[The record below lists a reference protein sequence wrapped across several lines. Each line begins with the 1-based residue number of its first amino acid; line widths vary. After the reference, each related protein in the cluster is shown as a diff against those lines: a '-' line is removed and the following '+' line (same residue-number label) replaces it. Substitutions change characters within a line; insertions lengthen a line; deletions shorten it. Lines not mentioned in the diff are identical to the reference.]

1 MNISALFIRRP
12 VATTLLA
19 FAILISGALAYFRL
33 PVAPLPNIA
42 FPVIVVQANM
52 AGASPDIMASTVAE
66 PLERRL
72 GTIADVSELTSINY
86 VGSSMI
92 VIVFGLN
99 RDINGAA
106 RDVEAAIQAARADLP
121 TTLRSNPTY
130 RQYNPADAPI
140 MVLALT
146 SDTLTKAQLYDSAD
160 SVIQQQLS
168 QINGVGQITVGGG
181 ALPSVRVELQ
191 PGKLNSYGI
200 GLEDVR
206 ASISAANA
214 DSAKGHLDT
223 GDQRYIV
230 TSNDQI
236 THAAPYRDLVIAYR
250 NGSPVQLRDVASVRD
265 SNENIRNAGLFNGK
279 SAILV
284 IVYPM
289 PGSNVVKTVQQ
300 IRKVLPSIEATL
312 PSSVHVNVALDRSES
327 VRSSVGD
334 TERTLFIAMLL
345 VVGVVFIFLQSPR
358 ATLVP
363 AVALPLSII
372 GTFGPMYLLGYS
384 IDNLSLMALTIGTG
398 FVVDDAVVV
407 LENIVRHMELGLSPK
422 DAALKGSGEVGFTV
436 ISMSISLIAVFLPIM
451 LMPGVV
457 GLLFHEFAVTLS
469 IAILIS
475 LVISLTV
482 TPAMCA
488 YALSR
493 ENAGHAKWRWAAW
506 IERQFER
513 FKAMYSRSLA
523 AVLDHSLLV
532 ILLLA
537 GLLVGNVFLF
547 KLVPT
552 TFFPEQDT
560 GILIGQIIADQSI
573 SFTAMQKKLVQLQA
587 IVQKDPAVQS
597 VAGFTGGRA
606 LNMANVFIELKPLA
620 QRHATATEVVNRLR
634 PRLNAVSG
642 ARLFIQ
648 AQQDL
653 RIGGRQSAAEY
664 QYTLTSDD
672 SAALFKWTPLLVAAL
687 AKRHGQLLDVNS
699 DLQQNGLQT
708 YLKISR
714 STAARYGFQ
723 PNQIDNVLYDAFG
736 QRTVSTIYNPLNQYF
751 VVMEVAP
758 EYWQYPQTL
767 DQIYLST
774 AAGNASGTDSTQ
786 MPAGTVSGVPSFSAA
801 SVNTPAASGN
811 TNALNSNAQAN
822 ATTNSIANSKGGSST
837 GSADSTSAETMVPLG
852 ALATWSNSHTA
863 TQVNHQSGLV
873 AATISFNLP
882 AGGSLSQAAQAIDET
897 SREIGMPSTV
907 HGAFAGAAAAYSQSM
922 GTVPLLV
929 IAALFVVY
937 IVLGVLYESSIHP
950 LTILSTLPSAGIG
963 ATLAL
968 LIFGTPFSVIAMIGI
983 ILLIGIVKKN
993 GIMMVDVAIQLQRQ
1007 ENKSARDAI
1016 HDAAVIRLR
1025 PIMMTTFAAVLG
1037 AVPLAIGIGQG
1048 ASLRQPLGITVM
1060 GGLILSQLFTLY
1072 TTPVIYLYLDRLRAR
1087 LVRWSANLPWNRSAA
1102 GPAQAGSAGPSDTKA

>member
-1 MNISALFIRRP
+1 VNISALFIRRP

-19 FAILISGALAYFRL
+19 IAILISGALAYFRL
-33 PVAPLPNIA
+33 PVAPLPNVA
-42 FPVIVVQANM
+42 YPVIVVQAQM

-72 GTIADVSELTSINY
+72 GTIADVEELTSISY
-86 VGSSMI
+86 VGQSMI
-92 VIVFGLN
+92 VVEFGLK

-130 RQYNPADAPI
+130 RQYNPADSPI
-140 MVLALT
+140 TVLALT

-168 QINGVGQITVGGG
+168 QVKGVGQITLGGG

-206 ASISAANA
+206 AAISAANA
-214 DSAKGHLDT
+214 NSAKGHIDQ
-223 GDQRYIV
+223 GEQRYV
-230 TSNDQI
+230 VLSNDQI
-236 THAAPYRDLVIAYR
+236 TKAAPYRDLVVAYR
-250 NGSPVQLRDVASVRD
+250 NGAPVLLRDVAQVRD
-265 SNENIRNAGLFNGK
+265 SNENIRNAGLYNGK
-279 SAILV
+279 SAVLV
-284 IVYPM
+284 VVYPM
-289 PGSNVVKTVQQ
+289 PGSNVVSTLDQ
-300 IRKVLPSIEATL
+300 IRGVLPSIEATL
-312 PSSVHVNVALDRSES
+312 PSSVHISVALDRSQS
-327 VRSSVGD
+327 VRASVAD
-334 TERTLFIAMLL
+334 TERTLFIAVLL
-345 VVGVVFIFLQSPR
+345 VVGVVFVFLQSPR
-358 ATLVP
+358 ATLIP
-363 AVALPLSII
+363 AVALPLSIV

-407 LENIVRHMELGLSPK
+407 LENIMRHLELGLSPTE
-422 DAALKGSGEVGFTV
+422 AALKGSAEVGFTV
-436 ISMSISLIAVFLPIM
+436 ISMSLSLIAVFLPIL
-451 LMPGVV
+451 LMPGIV

-482 TPAMCA
+482 TPALCA
-488 YALSR
+488 YVLSR
-493 ENAGHAKWRWAAW
+493 EHAGHSKARWARW
-506 IERQFER
+506 VEGGFER
-513 FKAMYSRSLA
+513 FKNAYDRSLHL
-523 AVLDHSLLV
+523 VLDHALLV
-532 ILLLA
+532 ILLLI
-537 GLLVGNVFLF
+537 GLLVANVFLA
-547 KLVPT
+547 KLVPA

-573 SFTAMQKKLVQLQA
+573 SFSAMEKKLAQLQA
-587 IVQKDPAVQS
+587 IVTKDPAVES

-606 LNMANVFIELKPLA
+606 LNSANVFIELKPLA
-620 QRHATATEVVNRLR
+620 ERRISATEVVNRLR
-634 PRLNAVSG
+634 PKLNQVSG

-653 RIGGRQSAAEY
+653 RIGGRQSAAQY

-672 SAALFKWTPLLVAAL
+672 SAALFTWTPKLVAAL
-687 AKRHGQLLDVNS
+687 NKQRGQLLDVNS

-708 YLKISR
+708 YINFHR
-714 STAARYGFQ
+714 ATAARYTFA

-736 QRTVSTIYNPLNQYF
+736 QRTVSTIYNALNQYF

-767 DQIYLST
+767 NQIFLST
-774 AAGNASGTDSTQ
+774 AAGNPSGTQQTQMPGGTVTGVIAPSAISAASGT
-786 MPAGTVSGVPSFSAA
+786 SA
-801 SVNTPAASGN
+801 SNS
-811 TNALNSNAQAN
+811 LNSNAEAN
-822 ATTNSIANSKGGSST
+822 ATTNSISNSKGGSSS
-837 GSADSTSAETMVPLG
+837 GSADSTSAETMVPLP
-852 ALATWSNSHTA
+852 ALASYVNNHTA
-863 TQVNHQSGLV
+863 TQVNHQSGEV

-882 AGGSLSQAAQAIDET
+882 ASGSLSIAQQAIEDA
-897 SREIGMPSTV
+897 SREIGMPASI
-907 HGAFAGAAAAYSQSM
+907 HGAFAGAAQAYAQSM
-922 GTVPLLV
+922 STVPLL
-929 IAALFVVY
+929 ILAALGVVY

-968 LIFGTPFSVIAMIGI
+968 LIFGTPFSVIALIGI

-993 GIMMVDVAIQLQRQ
+993 GIMMVDVAIQLQRN
-1007 ENKSARDAI
+1007 EGMAAKEAI
-1016 HDAAVIRLR
+1016 HAAAVVRLR
-1025 PIMMTTFAAVLG
+1025 PIMMTTAAAVLG

-1060 GGLILSQLFTLY
+1060 GGLILSQVFTLY
-1072 TTPVIYLYLDRLRAR
+1072 TTPVIYLYLDRLRSK
-1087 LVRWSANLPWNRSAA
+1087 LVTMSSRLPWNMQA
-1102 GPAQAGSAGPSDTKA
+1102 AQAGQAGQTGQTDTKA

>member
-19 FAILISGALAYFRL
+19 VAILISGALAYFRL

-52 AGASPDIMASTVAE
+52 AGASPAIMGTTVAE

-72 GTIADVSELTSINY
+72 ATIADVEELTSIST
-86 VGSSMI
+86 VGSSLI
-92 VIVFGLN
+92 VVEFGLK

-121 TTLRSNPTY
+121 TTLRSNPSY

-140 MVLALT
+140 MVLSLT

-168 QINGVGQITVGGG
+168 QVQGVGQITLGGG

-206 ASISAANA
+206 AAISAANA
-214 DSAKGHLDT
+214 DSAKGHLDE
-223 GDQRYIV
+223 GDQRYVV

-236 THAAPYRDLVIAYR
+236 THAAPYRDLVVAYR
-250 NGSPVQLRDVASVRD
+250 NGSPVQLRDVAQVRD

-289 PGSNVVKTVQQ
+289 PGSNVVSTVAQ

-312 PSSVHVNVALDRSES
+312 PSSVHVGIAIDRSES
-327 VRSSVGD
+327 VRASVGD
-334 TERTLFIAMLL
+334 TERTLFIAVLL

-363 AVALPLSII
+363 AVALPLSIV

-422 DAALKGSGEVGFTV
+422 EAALKGSGEVGFTV
-436 ISMSISLIAVFLPIM
+436 ISMSLSLIAVFLPIM

-469 IAILIS
+469 VAILIS

-488 YALSR
+488 YVLSR
-493 ENAGHAKWRWAAW
+493 DNAGHSKARWAIW
-506 IERQFER
+506 IEKQFDR
-513 FKAMYSRSLA
+513 FKNAYARSLT
-523 AVLDHSLLV
+523 AVLDHALLV
-532 ILLLA
+532 ILLLI

-547 KLVPT
+547 KLVPA

-573 SFTAMQKKLVQLQA
+573 SFPAMQKKLTQLQE
-587 IVQKDPAVQS
+587 IVQKDPAVAS

-606 LNMANVFIELKPLA
+606 LNTANVFIELKPLA
-620 QRHATATEVVNRLR
+620 QRHASATEVVNRLR
-634 PRLNAVSG
+634 PKLNAVSG

-687 AKRHGQLLDVNS
+687 GKEHAQLLDVNS

-708 YLKISR
+708 YVTINR
-714 STAARYGFQ
+714 STAARYGFA
-723 PNQIDNVLYDAFG
+723 PNQVDNVLYDAFG

-758 EYWQYPQTL
+758 DYWQYPQAL
-767 DQIYLST
+767 NQIYLSRASGNATGT
-774 AAGNASGTDSTQ
+774 AATQ
-786 MPAGTVSGVPSFSAA
+786 MPGATVSGVTVATEA
-801 SVNTPAASGN
+801 GVTTT

-837 GSADSTSAETMVPLG
+837 GSADSTSAETMVPLAG
-852 ALATWSNSHTA
+852 LASFSNSHTS

-873 AATISFNLP
+873 AGTISFNLP
-882 AGGSLSQAAQAIDET
+882 AGGTLSKAGVAINNT
-897 SREIGMPSTV
+897 IREIGMPASI
-907 HGAFAGAAAAYSQSM
+907 HGSFAGAAAAYSQSM
-922 GTVPLLV
+922 GTVPLL
-929 IAALFVVY
+929 ILAALGVVY

-968 LIFGTPFSVIAMIGI
+968 LIFGTPFSVIALIGI

-993 GIMMVDVAIQLQRQ
+993 GIMMVDVAIHLQRT
-1007 ENKSARDAI
+1007 EGMPARDAI
-1016 HDAAVIRLR
+1016 HSAAVVRLR

-1060 GGLILSQLFTLY
+1060 GGLILSQVFTLY
-1072 TTPVIYLYLDRLRAR
+1072 TTPVIYLYLDRLRSK
-1087 LVRWSANLPWNRSAA
+1087 LVRWSANLPWNRD
-1102 GPAQAGSAGPSDTKA
+1102 AQQPGQPDTRA

>member
-19 FAILISGALAYFRL
+19 VAILISGALAYFRL

-52 AGASPDIMASTVAE
+52 AGASPEIMGTTVAE

-72 GTIADVSELTSINY
+72 ATIADVEELTSTSS
-86 VGSSMI
+86 VGSSLI
-92 VIVFGLN
+92 VVEFGLK

-121 TTLRSNPTY
+121 TTLRSNPSY

-140 MVLALT
+140 MVLSLT

-168 QINGVGQITVGGG
+168 QVQGVGQITLGGG

-206 ASISAANA
+206 AAISAANA
-214 DSAKGHLDT
+214 DSAKGHLDE
-223 GDQRYIV
+223 GDQRYVV

-236 THAAPYRDLVIAYR
+236 THAAPYRDLVVAYR
-250 NGSPVQLRDVASVRD
+250 NGAPVQLRDVAQVRD

-289 PGSNVVKTVQQ
+289 PGSNVVSTVAQ

-312 PSSVHVNVALDRSES
+312 PSSVHVGIAIDRSES
-327 VRSSVGD
+327 VRASVGD
-334 TERTLFIAMLL
+334 TERTLFIAVLL
-345 VVGVVFIFLQSPR
+345 VMGVVFIFLQSPR

-363 AVALPLSII
+363 AVALPLSIV

-422 DAALKGSGEVGFTV
+422 EAALKGSGEVGFTV
-436 ISMSISLIAVFLPIM
+436 ISMSLSLIAVFLPIM

-469 IAILIS
+469 VAILIS

-488 YALSR
+488 YVLSR
-493 ENAGHAKWRWAAW
+493 DNAGHSKARWAIW
-506 IERQFER
+506 IEKQFDR
-513 FKAMYSRSLA
+513 FKNAYARSLT
-523 AVLDHSLLV
+523 AVLDHALLVSLLL
-532 ILLLA
+532 I

-547 KLVPT
+547 KLVPA

-573 SFTAMQKKLVQLQA
+573 SFPAMQKKLTQLQE
-587 IVQKDPAVQS
+587 IVQKDPAVAS

-606 LNMANVFIELKPLA
+606 LNTANVFIELKPLA
-620 QRHATATEVVNRLR
+620 QRHASATEVVNRLR
-634 PRLNAVSG
+634 PKLNAVSG

-687 AKRHGQLLDVNS
+687 GKEHAQLLDVNS

-708 YLKISR
+708 YVTINR
-714 STAARYGFQ
+714 STAARYGFA
-723 PNQIDNVLYDAFG
+723 PNQVDNVLYDAFG

-758 EYWQYPQTL
+758 DYWQYPQAL
-767 DQIYLST
+767 NQIYLSRASGNATGT
-774 AAGNASGTDSTQ
+774 AATQ
-786 MPAGTVSGVPSFSAA
+786 MPGATVSGVTVATEA
-801 SVNTPAASGN
+801 GVTTT

-837 GSADSTSAETMVPLG
+837 GSADSTSAETMVPLAG
-852 ALATWSNSHTA
+852 LASFSNSHTS

-873 AATISFNLP
+873 AGTISFNLP
-882 AGGSLSQAAQAIDET
+882 AGGTLSKAGVAINNT
-897 SREIGMPSTV
+897 IREIGMPASI
-907 HGAFAGAAAAYSQSM
+907 HGSFAGAAAAYSQSM
-922 GTVPLLV
+922 GTVPLL
-929 IAALFVVY
+929 ILAALGVVY

-968 LIFGTPFSVIAMIGI
+968 LIFGTPFSVIALIGI

-993 GIMMVDVAIQLQRQ
+993 GIMMVDVAIHLQRT
-1007 ENKSARDAI
+1007 EGMPARDAI
-1016 HDAAVIRLR
+1016 HSAAVVRLR

-1060 GGLILSQLFTLY
+1060 GGLILSQVFTLY
-1072 TTPVIYLYLDRLRAR
+1072 TTPVIYLYLDRLRSK
-1087 LVRWSANLPWNRSAA
+1087 LVRWSANLPWNRD
-1102 GPAQAGSAGPSDTKA
+1102 AQQPGQPDTRA

>member
-1 MNISALFIRRP
+1 LNISALFIRRP
-12 VATTLLA
+12 VATALLA
-19 FAILISGALAYFRL
+19 IAILISGALAYFRL

-72 GTIADVSELTSINY
+72 GTIADVEELTSISY

-92 VIVFGLN
+92 VVEFGLT

-140 MVLALT
+140 MVLSLT

-168 QINGVGQITVGGG
+168 QVQGVGQITLGGG

-191 PGKLNSYGI
+191 PGKLSSFGV

-206 ASISAANA
+206 AAISAANA
-214 DSAKGHLDT
+214 DSAKGHLDV
-223 GDQRYIV
+223 GGQRYV
-230 TSNDQI
+230 VKSNDQI
-236 THAAPYRDLVIAYR
+236 SHAAPYRDLVVAYR
-250 NGSPVQLRDVASVRD
+250 NGAPVQLRDVANVRD

-289 PGSNVVKTVQQ
+289 PGSNVVSTVAQ
-300 IRKVLPSIEATL
+300 IRSVLPSIEATL
-312 PSSVHVNVALDRSES
+312 PSSVHVGVAIDRSES

-334 TERTLFIAMLL
+334 TERTLFIAVLL

-363 AVALPLSII
+363 AVALPLSIV

-422 DAALKGSGEVGFTV
+422 EAALKGSGEVGFTV
-436 ISMSISLIAVFLPIM
+436 ISMSLSLIAVFLPIL
-451 LMPGVV
+451 LMPGIV

-469 IAILIS
+469 IAIVIS

-488 YALSR
+488 YVLSR
-493 ENAGHAKWRWAAW
+493 QNAGHSKARWALW
-506 IERQFER
+506 VEKQFDR
-513 FKAMYSRSLA
+513 FKDTYARSLT

-532 ILLLA
+532 ILLLFA
-537 GLLVGNVFLF
+537 LLVGNVFLF
-547 KLVPT
+547 KLVPA

-573 SFTAMQKKLVQLQA
+573 SFPAMQKKLTQLQE

-606 LNMANVFIELKPLA
+606 LNTANVFIELKPLA
-620 QRHATATEVVNRLR
+620 ERHATATEVVNRLR
-634 PRLNAVSG
+634 PQLNQVSG
-642 ARLFIQ
+642 ARLFLQ

-653 RIGGRQSAAEY
+653 RVGGRQSAAEY

-672 SAALFKWTPLLVAAL
+672 SAALFKWTPKLVAAL
-687 AKRHGQLLDVNS
+687 AKEHATVLDVNS

-708 YLKISR
+708 YVSINR
-714 STAARYGFQ
+714 ATAARYGFA
-723 PNQIDNVLYDAFG
+723 PNQVDNVLYDAFG

-758 EYWQYPQTL
+758 DYWQYPQML
-767 DQIYLST
+767 NQIYMST
-774 AAGNASGTDSTQ
+774 AAGNATGTAATQ
-786 MPAGTVSGVPSFSAA
+786 MPGATVSGVRASTATSTSTSA
-801 SVNTPAASGN
+801 
-811 TNALNSNAQAN
+811 TNSLNSNAQAN
-822 ATTNSIANSKGGSST
+822 ATTNSISNSKGGSST
-837 GSADSTSAETMVPLG
+837 GSADSTAAETMVPLS
-852 ALATWSNSHTA
+852 ALASYTNSHTA

-882 AGGSLSQAAQAIDET
+882 AGGSLSKAGEAIENT
-897 SREIGMPSTV
+897 SREIGMPASI
-907 HGAFAGAAAAYSQSM
+907 HGSFAGAAAAFSQSM
-922 GTVPLLV
+922 GTIPLL
-929 IAALFVVY
+929 ILAALGVVY

-968 LIFGTPFSVIAMIGI
+968 LIFGTPFSVIALIGI

-993 GIMMVDVAIQLQRQ
+993 GIMMVDVAIQLQRG
-1007 ENKSARDAI
+1007 EGMPARDAI
-1016 HDAAVIRLR
+1016 HAAAVVRLR

-1037 AVPLAIGIGQG
+1037 AVPLAVGIGQG

-1060 GGLILSQLFTLY
+1060 GGLILSQVFTLY
-1072 TTPVIYLYLDRLRAR
+1072 TTPVIYLYLDRLRGK
-1087 LVRWSANLPWNRSAA
+1087 LVKWSANLPWNRNADQP
-1102 GPAQAGSAGPSDTKA
+1102 GQPDTKA

>member
-1 MNISALFIRRP
+1 LNISALFIRRP

-19 FAILISGALAYFRL
+19 IAILISGALAYFRL

-72 GTIADVSELTSINY
+72 ATIADVSELTSISY

-92 VIVFGLN
+92 VVVFGLN

-140 MVLALT
+140 MVLSLT

-168 QINGVGQITVGGG
+168 QVKGVGQITLGGG

-206 ASISAANA
+206 AAISAANA
-214 DSAKGHLDT
+214 DSAKGHLNE
-223 GDQRYIV
+223 GNQRYVV

-236 THAAPYRDLVIAYR
+236 TKAAPYRDLVVAYR
-250 NGSPVQLRDVASVRD
+250 NGAAVQLRDVAEVKD

-289 PGSNVVKTVQQ
+289 PGSNVVNTVAQ
-300 IRKVLPSIEATL
+300 IRQVLPSIEATL
-312 PSSVHVNVALDRSES
+312 PSSVHVGVAIDRSES

-334 TERTLFIAMLL
+334 TERTLFIAVLL

-363 AVALPLSII
+363 AVALPLSIV

-407 LENIVRHMELGLSPK
+407 LENIVRHMEAGLSPK
-422 DAALKGSGEVGFTV
+422 EAALKGSGEVGFTV
-436 ISMSISLIAVFLPIM
+436 ISMSLSLIAVFLPIM
-451 LMPGVV
+451 LMPGIV

-493 ENAGHAKWRWAAW
+493 NNAGHSKARWALWVEA
-506 IERQFER
+506 QFDR
-513 FKAMYSRSLA
+513 FKGAYARSLT

-532 ILLLA
+532 ILLLI
-537 GLLVGNVFLF
+537 GLLVANVFLF
-547 KLVPT
+547 KLVPA

-573 SFTAMQKKLVQLQA
+573 SFPAMQKKLAQLQE
-587 IVQKDPAVQS
+587 IVQKDPAVAS

-606 LNMANVFIELKPLA
+606 LNTANVFIELKPLA
-620 QRHATATEVVNRLR
+620 ERHLTATEVVNRLR
-634 PRLNAVSG
+634 PRLNQVSG

-687 AKRHGQLLDVNS
+687 GKEHAQLLDVNS

-708 YLKISR
+708 YVKINR
-714 STAARYGFQ
+714 ATAARYGFA
-723 PNQIDNVLYDAFG
+723 PNQVDNVLYDAFG

-767 DQIYLST
+767 SQIYLSK
-774 AAGNASGTDSTQ
+774 AAGNATGTAATQ
-786 MPAGTVSGVPSFSAA
+786 MPSGTVSGVTATTETSTTS
-801 SVNTPAASGN
+801 SSSS
-811 TNALNSNAQAN
+811 TNSLNSNAQAN
-822 ATTNSIANSKGGSST
+822 ATTNSISNSKGSSST
-837 GSADSTSAETMVPLG
+837 GSADSTSAETMVPLA
-852 ALATWSNSHTA
+852 ALVSFANSHTS

-882 AGGSLSQAAQAIDET
+882 AGGSLSKAAVAIDNT
-897 SREIGMPSTV
+897 VREIGMPASI

-922 GTVPLLV
+922 GTVPLL
-929 IAALFVVY
+929 ILAALGVVY

-993 GIMMVDVAIQLQRQ
+993 GIMMVDVAIQLQRN
-1007 ENKSARDAI
+1007 EGMPAREAI
-1016 HDAAVIRLR
+1016 HAAAVVRLR

-1037 AVPLAIGIGQG
+1037 AVPLAIAIGQG

-1060 GGLILSQLFTLY
+1060 GGLILSQVFTLY
-1072 TTPVIYLYLDRLRAR
+1072 TTPVIYLYLDRLRSK
-1087 LVRWSANLPWNRSAA
+1087 LVRWSAGLPWNRDSEQP
-1102 GPAQAGSAGPSDTKA
+1102 GQPDTKA

>member
-1 MNISALFIRRP
+1 MNIPAIFIRRP

-19 FAILISGALAYFRL
+19 IAILISGTLAYFRM

-52 AGASPDIMASTVAE
+52 AGASPNIMATTVAE

-72 GTIADVSELTSINY
+72 ATIADVAELTSISY

-92 VIVFGLN
+92 IVEFGLK

-121 TTLRSNPTY
+121 TTLRSNPSY

-140 MVLALT
+140 VVLSLT

-168 QINGVGQITVGGG
+168 QVQGVGQITLGGG

-200 GLEDVR
+200 GMEDVR
-206 ASISAANA
+206 AAISAANA
-214 DSAKGHLDT
+214 DSAKGHIDV
-223 GDQRYIV
+223 GDQRYVV

-236 THAAPYRDLVIAYR
+236 THAAPYRDLVVAYR
-250 NGSPVQLRDVASVRD
+250 DGAPVQLRDVAQVRD

-289 PGSNVVKTVQQ
+289 PGSNVVSTVRQ
-300 IRKVLPSIEATL
+300 IRNVLPAIEATL
-312 PSSVHVNVALDRSES
+312 PSSVHVDVAIDRSQS
-327 VRSSVGD
+327 VTSSVSD
-334 TERTLFIAMLL
+334 TERTLFIAVLL

-363 AVALPLSII
+363 AVALPLSIV

-407 LENIVRHMELGLSPK
+407 LENVVRYMEQGLSPK
-422 DAALKGSGEVGFTV
+422 EAALKGAGEVGFTV
-436 ISMSISLIAVFLPIM
+436 ISMSLSLIAVFLPII
-451 LMPGVV
+451 LFPGIV
-457 GLLFHEFAVTLS
+457 GLMFHEFAITLS

-488 YALSR
+488 YVLSR
-493 ENAGHAKWRWAAW
+493 DNAGHSKARWARW
-506 IERQFER
+506 LERQFDR
-513 FKAMYSRSLA
+513 FKDVYARTLT

-532 ILLLA
+532 ILLLFA
-537 GLLVGNVFLF
+537 LLVGNVFML
-547 KLVPT
+547 KLVPA

-573 SFTAMQKKLVQLQA
+573 SFSAMQKKLAQLQS
-587 IVQKDPAVQS
+587 IVQRDPAVQS

-606 LNMANVFIELKPLA
+606 LNTANVFIELKPLS
-620 QRHATATEVVNRLR
+620 QRHATATQVVNRLR
-634 PRLNAVSG
+634 PKLDEVSG
-642 ARLFIQ
+642 ARLFLQ

-672 SAALFKWTPLLVAAL
+672 SAALFTWTPKLVAAL
-687 AKRHGQLLDVNS
+687 SKERGRLLDVNS

-708 YLKISR
+708 YLTINR
-714 STAARYGFQ
+714 ATAARYGFA

-758 EYWQYPQTL
+758 EYWQYPETL
-767 DQIYLST
+767 NRIYLST
-774 AAGNASGTDSTQ
+774 SAGNPTGTAATK
-786 MPAGTVSGVPSFSAA
+786 MPHGTVSAA
-801 SVNTPAASGN
+801 TTTATTTGTSSN
-811 TNALNSNAQAN
+811 TNSRNSDAQSNATN
-822 ATTNSIANSKGGSST
+822 NSIANSKGGSST
-837 GSADSTSAETMVPLG
+837 GSADSTAAETMVPLSV
-852 ALATWSNSHTA
+852 LTSYRNSHTS

-882 AGGSLSQAAQAIDET
+882 AGGSLSQAGEAINET
-897 SREIGMPSTV
+897 IREIGMPASI
-907 HGAFAGAAAAYSQSM
+907 HGSFAGAAAAYSQSM
-922 GTVPLLV
+922 GVVPLL
-929 IAALFVVY
+929 ILAALGVVY

-968 LIFGTPFSVIAMIGI
+968 LIFDTPFSVIAMIGI

-1007 ENKSARDAI
+1007 QQMPARDAI
-1016 HDAAVIRLR
+1016 HAAALIRLR

-1037 AVPLAIGIGQG
+1037 AVPLAIGMGQG
-1048 ASLRQPLGITVM
+1048 GSLRQPLGITVM
-1060 GGLILSQLFTLY
+1060 GGLILSQMFTLY

-1087 LVRWSANLPWNRSAA
+1087 LVGWSAGLRWNRDAKP
-1102 GPAQAGSAGPSDTKA
+1102 GQADTKA

>member
-1 MNISALFIRRP
+1 MNIPALFIRRP

-19 FAILISGALAYFRL
+19 IAILISGTLAYFRM

-52 AGASPDIMASTVAE
+52 AGASPSIMASTVAE

-72 GTIADVSELTSINY
+72 ATIADVEELTSISY

-92 VIVFGLN
+92 IIEFGLK

-121 TTLRSNPTY
+121 TTLRANPTY

-140 MVLALT
+140 MVLSLT

-168 QINGVGQITVGGG
+168 QVQGVGQITLGGG

-191 PGKLNSYGI
+191 PGKLNSYGV

-206 ASISAANA
+206 AAISAANA
-214 DSAKGHLDT
+214 NSAKGHLDV
-223 GDQRYIV
+223 GGQRYVV

-236 THAAPYRDLVIAYR
+236 TKAAPYRDLVVAYR
-250 NGSPVQLRDVASVRD
+250 DGAPVQLRDVAQVRD

-289 PGSNVVKTVQQ
+289 PGSNVVSTVQQ
-300 IRKVLPSIEATL
+300 IRNVLPAIEATL
-312 PSSVHVNVALDRSES
+312 PSSVHVDVAIDRSQS
-327 VRSSVGD
+327 VTSSVSD
-334 TERTLFIAMLL
+334 TERTLFIAVLL

-363 AVALPLSII
+363 AVALPLSIV

-407 LENIVRHMELGLSPK
+407 LENVVRYIEQGMTPK
-422 DAALKGSGEVGFTV
+422 EAAVKGAGEVGFTV
-436 ISMSISLIAVFLPIM
+436 ISMSLSLIAVFLPI
-451 LMPGVV
+451 LLFPGVV
-457 GLLFHEFAVTLS
+457 GLLFHEFAMTLS

-488 YALSR
+488 YVLSR
-493 ENAGHAKWRWAAW
+493 DNAGHSKARWAQW
-506 IERQFER
+506 VERQFDR
-513 FKAMYSRSLA
+513 FKDVYARSLT

-532 ILLLA
+532 IVLLVALM
-537 GLLVGNVFLF
+537 VGNVFLF
-547 KLVPT
+547 KLVPAT
-552 TFFPEQDT
+552 LFPEQDT

-573 SFTAMQKKLVQLQA
+573 SFTAMQQKLAQLQA
-587 IVQKDPAVQS
+587 IVKRDPAVQS

-606 LNMANVFIELKPLA
+606 LNTANVFIELKPLS
-620 QRHATATEVVNRLR
+620 QRHATATQVVNRLR
-634 PRLNAVSG
+634 PKLDEVSG
-642 ARLFIQ
+642 ARLFLQ

-672 SAALFKWTPLLVAAL
+672 SNALFTWTPKLVAAL
-687 AKRHGQLLDVNS
+687 SKERGRMLDVNS

-708 YLKISR
+708 YVSINR
-714 STAARYGFQ
+714 ATAARYGFA
-723 PNQIDNVLYDAFG
+723 PNQVDNVLYDAFG

-767 DQIYLST
+767 NQIYLST
-774 AAGNASGTDSTQ
+774 AAGNPTGTAATQ
-786 MPAGTVSGVPSFSAA
+786 MPHGTVSAVTSTGAATGSA
-801 SVNTPAASGN
+801 SN
-811 TNALNSNAQAN
+811 TNSRNADAQSNATN
-822 ATTNSIANSKGGSST
+822 NSIANSKGGSST
-837 GSADSTSAETMVPLG
+837 GSADSTAAETMVPLSV
-852 ALATWSNSHTA
+852 LTSFKNSHTS

-882 AGGSLSQAAQAIDET
+882 AVGSLSQAGAAINDT
-897 SREIGMPSTV
+897 VREIGMPASI
-907 HGAFAGAAAAYSQSM
+907 HGSFAGAAAAYSQSL
-922 GTVPLLV
+922 GLVPLL
-929 IAALFVVY
+929 ILAALFVVY

-968 LIFGTPFSVIAMIGI
+968 LIFGTPFSLIALIGI

-1007 ENKSARDAI
+1007 EKMPARDAI
-1016 HDAAVIRLR
+1016 HAAALIRLR

-1048 ASLRQPLGITVM
+1048 GSLRQPLGITVM
-1060 GGLILSQLFTLY
+1060 GGLILSQMFTLY

-1087 LVRWSANLPWNRSAA
+1087 LVRWSAGLRWNRDAKP
-1102 GPAQAGSAGPSDTKA
+1102 GQPDTKA

>member
-19 FAILISGALAYFRL
+19 IAILIAGALAYFRL

-52 AGASPDIMASTVAE
+52 AGASPNIMASTVAE

-72 GTIADVSELTSINY
+72 ATIADVEELTSISY

-92 VIVFGLN
+92 VVVFGLK

-140 MVLALT
+140 MVLSLT

-168 QINGVGQITVGGG
+168 QVKGVGQITLGGG

-206 ASISAANA
+206 AAISAANA
-214 DSAKGHLDT
+214 DSAKGHLDV
-223 GDQRYIV
+223 GGQRYVV

-236 THAAPYRDLVIAYR
+236 THAAPYRDLVVAYR
-250 NGSPVQLRDVASVRD
+250 NGAPVQLRDVAQVRD

-289 PGSNVVKTVQQ
+289 PGSNVVSTAAQ
-300 IRKVLPSIEATL
+300 IRQVLPSIEATL
-312 PSSVHVNVALDRSES
+312 PSSVHVGIAIDRSES

-334 TERTLFIAMLL
+334 TERTLFIAVLL

-363 AVALPLSII
+363 AVALPLSIV

-422 DAALKGSGEVGFTV
+422 EAALKGSGEVGFTV
-436 ISMSISLIAVFLPIM
+436 ISMSLSLIAVFLPIM

-488 YALSR
+488 YVLSR
-493 ENAGHAKWRWAAW
+493 ENAGHSKRRWAMW
-506 IERQFER
+506 IERQFDR
-513 FKAMYSRSLA
+513 FKNAYARSLT
-523 AVLDHSLLV
+523 AVLDHALLV
-532 ILLLA
+532 ILLLI
-537 GLLVGNVFLF
+537 GLLVANVFLF
-547 KLVPT
+547 KLVPA

-573 SFTAMQKKLVQLQA
+573 SFPAMQKKLTQLQE
-587 IVQKDPAVQS
+587 IVQKDPAVDS

-606 LNMANVFIELKPLA
+606 LNTANVFIELKPLA
-620 QRHATATEVVNRLR
+620 QRHVTATEVVNRLR
-634 PRLNAVSG
+634 PKLNAVSG

-687 AKRHGQLLDVNS
+687 GKEHAQLLDVNS

-708 YLKISR
+708 YVKINR
-714 STAARYGFQ
+714 STAARYGFA
-723 PNQIDNVLYDAFG
+723 PNQVDNVLYDAFG

-758 EYWQYPQTL
+758 DYWQYPQAL
-767 DQIYLST
+767 NQIYLST
-774 AAGNASGTDSTQ
+774 ASGNATGTAGTQ
-786 MPAGTVSGVPSFSAA
+786 MPGATVSGVMVPTESST
-801 SVNTPAASGN
+801 STSSSTNT
-811 TNALNSNAQAN
+811 LNSNAQAN

-837 GSADSTSAETMVPLG
+837 GSADSTSAETMVPLA
-852 ALATWSNSHTA
+852 ALASYSNSHTS

-882 AGGSLSQAAQAIDET
+882 AGGSLSQAAVSINNT
-897 SREIGMPSTV
+897 IREIGMPASI
-907 HGAFAGAAAAYSQSM
+907 HGSFAGAAAAYSQSM
-922 GTVPLLV
+922 GTVPLL
-929 IAALFVVY
+929 ILAALGVVY

-993 GIMMVDVAIQLQRQ
+993 GIMMVDVAIQLQRN
-1007 ENKSARDAI
+1007 ENMPARDAI
-1016 HDAAVIRLR
+1016 HSAAVVRLR

-1060 GGLILSQLFTLY
+1060 GGLILSQVFTLY
-1072 TTPVIYLYLDRLRAR
+1072 TTPVIYLYLDRLRFK
-1087 LVRWSANLPWNRSAA
+1087 LVRWSGNLPWNRD
-1102 GPAQAGSAGPSDTKA
+1102 AQRPGQPDMRA

>member
-19 FAILISGALAYFRL
+19 VAILISGALAYFRL

-52 AGASPDIMASTVAE
+52 AGASPDIMGTTVAE

-72 GTIADVSELTSINY
+72 ATIADVEELTSISS
-86 VGSSMI
+86 VGSSLI
-92 VIVFGLN
+92 VVEFGLK

-121 TTLRSNPTY
+121 TTLRSNPSY

-140 MVLALT
+140 MVLSLT

-168 QINGVGQITVGGG
+168 QVQGVGQITLGGG

-206 ASISAANA
+206 AAISAANA
-214 DSAKGHLDT
+214 DSAKGHLDE
-223 GDQRYIV
+223 GDQRYVV

-236 THAAPYRDLVIAYR
+236 THAAPYRDLVVAYR
-250 NGSPVQLRDVASVRD
+250 NGAPVQLRDVAQVRD

-289 PGSNVVKTVQQ
+289 PGSNIVSTVAQ

-312 PSSVHVNVALDRSES
+312 PSSVRVGIAIDRSES

-334 TERTLFIAMLL
+334 TERTLFIAVLL

-363 AVALPLSII
+363 AVALPLSIV

-422 DAALKGSGEVGFTV
+422 EAALKGSGEVGFTV
-436 ISMSISLIAVFLPIM
+436 ISMSLSLIAVFLPIM

-488 YALSR
+488 YVLSR
-493 ENAGHAKWRWAAW
+493 DNAGHSKARWAIW
-506 IERQFER
+506 VEKQFDR
-513 FKAMYSRSLA
+513 FKNAYARSLT
-523 AVLDHSLLV
+523 AVLDHALLV
-532 ILLLA
+532 ILLLI
-537 GLLVGNVFLF
+537 GLLVANVFLF
-547 KLVPT
+547 KLVPA

-573 SFTAMQKKLVQLQA
+573 SFPAMQKKLTQLQE
-587 IVQKDPAVQS
+587 IVQKDPAVAS

-606 LNMANVFIELKPLA
+606 LNTANVFIELKPLA
-620 QRHATATEVVNRLR
+620 QRHASATDVVNRLR
-634 PRLNAVSG
+634 PKLNAVSG

-687 AKRHGQLLDVNS
+687 GKEHAQLLDVNS

-708 YLKISR
+708 YVTINR
-714 STAARYGFQ
+714 STAARYGFA
-723 PNQIDNVLYDAFG
+723 PNQVDNVLYDAFG

-758 EYWQYPQTL
+758 DYWQYPQAL
-767 DQIYLST
+767 NQIYLSR
-774 AAGNASGTDSTQ
+774 ASGNATGTASTQ
-786 MPAGTVSGVPSFSAA
+786 MPGATVSGVTVPTEASA
-801 SVNTPAASGN
+801 TTTTTTTTT

-837 GSADSTSAETMVPLG
+837 GSADSTSAETMVPLA
-852 ALATWSNSHTA
+852 ALASFSNSHTS

-882 AGGSLSQAAQAIDET
+882 AGGSLSKAGVAINNT
-897 SREIGMPSTV
+897 IREIGMPASI
-907 HGAFAGAAAAYSQSM
+907 HGSFAGAAAAYSQSM
-922 GTVPLLV
+922 GTVPLL
-929 IAALFVVY
+929 ILAALGVVY

-968 LIFGTPFSVIAMIGI
+968 LIFGTPFSVIALIGI

-993 GIMMVDVAIQLQRQ
+993 GIMMVDVAIHLQRS
-1007 ENKSARDAI
+1007 EGMPAREAI
-1016 HDAAVIRLR
+1016 HSAAVVRLR

-1060 GGLILSQLFTLY
+1060 GGLILSQVFTLY
-1072 TTPVIYLYLDRLRAR
+1072 TTPVIYLYLDRLRFK
-1087 LVRWSANLPWNRSAA
+1087 LIRWSANLPWNRDEQQP
-1102 GPAQAGSAGPSDTKA
+1102 GQPDTRA